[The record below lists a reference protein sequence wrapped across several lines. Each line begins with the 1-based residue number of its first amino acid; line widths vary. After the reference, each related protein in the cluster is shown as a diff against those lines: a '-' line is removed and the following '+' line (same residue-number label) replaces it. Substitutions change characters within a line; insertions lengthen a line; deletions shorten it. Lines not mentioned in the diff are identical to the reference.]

1 MANQMIALGVR
12 APQAI
17 DLGGAATRYGNMMT
31 QMAQRDAF
39 KQDAAN
45 KQLEREQKQALA
57 KAYASSINPQ
67 TGEIDQNTLIK
78 NLQAS
83 GLGDAIPGALDDLA
97 KSGRS
102 RAEAKTADLT
112 YIKNFNDNAIKELTG
127 ALSPDQAIAAAA
139 RLKARFPD
147 LGANIDELVQTM
159 PQDPAKYGSWRDQTL
174 FQSMEADKQLKYKMT
189 EAKDENMLGPNGEIL
204 TVRTG
209 SERPVEGVVQQPML
223 APRGGTGGPY
233 EAAPAPAAAMSRG
246 GGATPRA
253 NEAIAT
259 LAATNNDAEYQTALA
274 MLERQNP
281 QAAAQVRAIMPRF
294 NPQQMQGLRSAA
306 MAASAPAPRMA
317 GNPPMV
323 AGPRGGPDEGVP
335 MRASSTQDGMV
346 SNFGQPEYVSTGR
359 PAYARVPAPPQGPQP
374 RETAAE
380 VEAKEEARLRAKRKF
395 DLMPQPPKPLTA
407 TQEAKL
413 RDNLTKDY
421 KSAKSTISMMDNVVR
436 AVNDVRNLSPDQKEA
451 ITGFSGYVPSMLPS
465 SRSADTKLKNLQGKV
480 TEMGKSAASLTG
492 AIGQMA
498 VQEWRIVSDMI
509 ASLDVTGMEP
519 ADLNNQ
525 LDIIEGQA
533 RRAASITRDAYEN
546 QYVEEF
552 ARYPGRFQLDSASA
566 APAAAARPPARVKND
581 ADYARLKPGTEFI
594 GPDGKKRRKP

>member
-1 MANQMIALGVR
+1 MANQMIALGIR
-12 APQAI
+12 APQAV

-31 QMAQRDAF
+31 QMAQMEAF
-39 KQDAAN
+39 KQDAAS
-45 KQLEREQKQALA
+45 KQLERDQKRALSA
-57 KAYASSINPQ
+57 AYASSINPQ
-67 TGEIDQNTLIK
+67 TGEVDQSALIR
-78 NLQAS
+78 NMQAS
-83 GLGDAIPGALDDLA
+83 GLGSAIPGAMEELA
-97 KSGRS
+97 KTRDAG
-102 RAEAKTADLT
+102 AKAKTSDLT
-112 YIKNFNDNAIKELTG
+112 YIQTFNDNAIKELTG

-139 RLKARFPD
+139 RLKERFPD

-159 PQDPAKYGSWRDQTL
+159 PRDPAQYGSWRDQTL

-189 EAKDENMLGPNGEIL
+189 EAKDENMLGQSGEVL

-209 SERPVEGVVQQPML
+209 SERPVEGVIQQNIL
-223 APRGGTGGPY
+223 TPRGGTGGPY
-233 EAAPAPAAAMSRG
+233 EAAPAAAMSRG

-306 MAASAPAPRMA
+306 MAASAPPPRMA

-323 AGPRGGPDEGVP
+323 AGPRGGPDEGMP

-374 RETAAE
+374 RETAGE
-380 VEAKEEARLRAKRKF
+380 VYAKEQARLKAQRENA
-395 DLMPQPPKPLTA
+395 LLPQPLKPLTA
-407 TQEAKL
+407 AQEAKL
-413 RDNLTKDY
+413 RDNITKDY
-421 KSAKSTISMMDNVVR
+421 RSAKSTLDMMDNVVR

-451 ITGFSGYVPSMLPS
+451 ITGVSGYVPSILPS
-465 SRSADTKLKNLQGKV
+465 SRSADTKMKNLQGKV
-480 TEMGKSAASLTG
+480 TEMGKTAASLSG

-519 ADLNNQ
+519 KDLNDQ

-552 ARYPGRFQLDSASA
+552 ARYPGRFQLDKTGA
-566 APAAAARPPARVKND
+566 APAAAARGPARVKND

>member
-31 QMAQRDAF
+31 QRAQMEAF
-39 KQDAAN
+39 KQDAAS
-45 KQLEREQKQALA
+45 KQLERDQKRALA
-57 KAYASSINPQ
+57 AAYASAINPQ
-67 TGEIDQNTLIK
+67 TGEVDQSALIR
-78 NLQAS
+78 NMQAS
-83 GLGDAIPGALDDLA
+83 GLGNAIPGAMEELSKTREAGA
-97 KSGRS
+97 K
-102 RAEAKTADLT
+102 AKTSDLT
-112 YIKNFNDNAIKELTG
+112 YIKTFNDNAIKELTS
-127 ALSPDQAIAAAA
+127 AMSPDQAIAAAA

-159 PQDPAKYGSWRDQTL
+159 PQDPAQYGSWRDQTL

-189 EAKDENMLGPNGEIL
+189 EAKDENMVGPSGEIL

-209 SERPVEGVVQQPML
+209 SQRPVEGVVQQPML

-233 EAAPAPAAAMSRG
+233 EAAPAAAMPQG
-246 GGATPRA
+246 GVTSRA

-306 MAASAPAPRMA
+306 MATSAPPPRMA

-323 AGPRGGPDEGVP
+323 AGPRGGPDEGMP
-335 MRASSTQDGMV
+335 MRASSAQDGMV

-359 PAYARVPAPPQGPQP
+359 PAYARIPAPAQGPQP

-380 VEAKEEARLRAKRKF
+380 VYAKEQARLKAQRENA
-395 DLMPQPPKPLTA
+395 LLPQPPKPLTA

-436 AVNDVRNLSPDQKEA
+436 AVNDVRNLSSDQKEA

-552 ARYPGRFQLDSASA
+552 ARYPGRFQLDKTGA
-566 APAAAARPPARVKND
+566 APAAAAATRGPARVKSD
-581 ADYARLKPGTEFI
+581 ADYARLKPGTLFI
-594 GPDGKKRRKP
+594 GPDGKQRRKP